1 MKYLLILLFLCITIA
16 ANAQGNPGRNMSEPS
31 FYTNGDSSTR
41 MAGEYLQKYS
51 RQYYLGAGLMA
62 GGYIIALAA
71 IPSENPGLL
80 VAGGLASVGG
90 IVVQLL
96 SHRHIGRAGELLQQS
111 AISQNLKIQGSS
123 AGMGIGLAY
132 HF

>member
-1 MKYLLILLFLCITIA
+1 MKYLLTILFLGITIA

-31 FYTNGDSSTR
+31 FYTTGDSSTR

-51 RQYYLGAGLMA
+51 RQYYLGTGLMV

-71 IPSENPGLL
+71 IPGENPGLI
-80 VAGGLASVGG
+80 VAGGLATVGG
-90 IVVQLL
+90 FVVQLL

-111 AISQNLKIQGSS
+111 AISQNIKIQGSS
-123 AGMGIGLAY
+123 TGLGLGLAY